1 MLNSISSRYIYDK
14 CSVHYNLCF
23 CVHHTS
29 PPPPLTLF
37 AWCTRAKMAHLPR
50 FHVYSPTAHWS
61 YTATAHWSYSPLVLR
76 FHVYSPTAHWSY
88 SPLVPRFHVYSPTA
102 HWSYTATAH
111 WSCPH
116 WSYGSMSIV
125 IRPTGPI
132 GPTAHWSYSPL
143 VLQPTGPTI
152 RHLQY
157 SVLFQYYLNMKMYL
171 IHMKLIKLGIQGI
184 GRSEKYRNL

>member
-1 MLNSISSRYIYDK
+1 MSGVGARGGGVVL
-14 CSVHYNLCF
+14 
-23 CVHHTS
+23 
-29 PPPPLTLF
+29 
-37 AWCTRAKMAHLPR
+37 LPR
-50 FHVYSPTAHWS
+50 PPHGPAFTGTADQTVPS
-61 YTATAHWSYSPLVLR
+61 TIL
-76 FHVYSPTAHWSY
+76 VYSPTAHWSY
-88 SPLVPRFHVYSPTA
+88 SPLVLQPTLVLRFHVYSHWSYSPLVLQPIGPTA
-102 HWSYTATAH
+102 HWSY
-111 WSCPH
+111 SPL
-116 WSYGSMSIV
+116 V
-125 IRPTGPI
+125 LQPT